1 MEQASWEPL
10 APGCQVLVTR
20 EHGFSTDTLLLAAF
34 SQPRRGER
42 CADLGTGCGT
52 IPLLWRARGEPGPI
66 LAVELQPQAAEQARR
81 SVERSGYEQHIQV
94 VEGDVRDYKALLP
107 CQGLDR
113 VACNPPYALPGAG
126 AASPD
131 PQRRAA
137 RQGDC
142 FSLEDLAQAARYSL
156 KHRGRLCLCL
166 PVRRLAEA
174 LALFPRWDLEPKLL
188 RLVQQRRDKAP
199 YLFLLECRR
208 GGRPGGLEAAPTLLL
223 EEDTGGPTRELL
235 EVYGSYRDNAGWK
248 TRGEQAP

>member
-52 IPLLWRARGEPGPI
+52 IPLLWRVRGEPGPI

-81 SVERSGYEQHIQV
+81 SVERSGYNGHIQV

-113 VACNPPYALPGAG
+113 VACNPPYTLPGAG

-174 LALFPRWDLEPKLL
+174 LALFSRWDLEPKLL

-223 EEDTGGPTRELL
+223 EEDGGGPTRELL

>member
-81 SVERSGYEQHIQV
+81 SVERSGYTGYIQV

-113 VACNPPYALPGAG
+113 VACNPPYTLPGAG

-223 EEDTGGPTRELL
+223 EEDGGGPTRELL

>member
-113 VACNPPYALPGAG
+113 VACNPPYTLPGSG

-174 LALFPRWDLEPKLL
+174 LALFPRFDLEPKLL

-235 EVYGSYRDNAGWK
+235 EIYGSYRDNAGWK

>member
-81 SVERSGYEQHIQV
+81 SVERNSYEQHIQV

-113 VACNPPYALPGAG
+113 VACNPPYTLPGAG

-174 LALFPRWDLEPKLL
+174 LALFSRWDLEPKLL

-223 EEDTGGPTRELL
+223 EEDGGGPTRELL

>member
-81 SVERSGYEQHIQV
+81 SVERSGYNGHIQV

-113 VACNPPYALPGAG
+113 VACNPPYTLPGAG

-174 LALFPRWDLEPKLL
+174 LGLFPRWDLEPKLL

>member
-113 VACNPPYALPGAG
+113 VACNPPYTLPGAG

-174 LALFPRWDLEPKLL
+174 LALFSRWDLEPKLL

-235 EVYGSYRDNAGWK
+235 EIYGSYRDNAGWK